1 MRKDIRRK
9 LVMRIAVLA
18 ITAGCAAQ
26 KETPWF
32 DDNRPFKERID
43 ALIAEMTLEEK
54 ASQLL
59 NDSPAIERLGIQG
72 YNWWSEA
79 LHGVARSG
87 KATVFPQA
95 IGMASTFDT
104 NLLFRIG
111 NAISD

>member
-1 MRKDIRRK
+1 MHRLILRVLWVLC
-9 LVMRIAVLA
+9 LVASAAV
-18 ITAGCAAQ
+18 AQ
-26 KETPWF
+26 DRVWF